1 LALECGWYDA
11 RPPGVVGFPH
21 PDSDARSSVGSIA
34 PSPRLVTLLRE
45 RGPVL
50 VLTGAGI
57 SRESGLPTF
66 RDADG
71 LWEGVDPATVATP
84 RAFAADPLFVWRFYD
99 ARRSQA
105 AKAQP
110 NAAHRAVAALE
121 ATGRPFLLATQNV
134 DGLHERAGSRE
145 IARLH
150 GSLWRVRCTREGTEH
165 EDLRASLAPLP
176 PHCENCGALLRPA
189 VVWFE
194 EPLPMEAYGRAVRAA
209 RSAELVL
216 VIGTSGLVYPAASLP
231 EEALRAGAY
240 VVEINPERTPLTASA
255 SEALSGPAGE
265 VLPALLAAAGLP
277 TDRAA

>member
-1 LALECGWYDA
+1 MG
-11 RPPGVVGFPH
+11 P
-21 PDSDARSSVGSIA
+21 IA
-34 PSPRLVTLLRE
+34 PSPHLVALLRGS
-45 RGPVL
+45 GPVL
-50 VLTGAGI
+50 ALTGAGI

-71 LWEGVDPATVATP
+71 LWEGVDPAAVATP

-99 ARRSQA
+99 ARRAQA

-110 NAAHRAVAALE
+110 NAAHRALAALE
-121 ATGRPFLLATQNV
+121 ATGRRFLLATQNV

-145 IARLH
+145 IVRLH
-150 GSLWRVRCTREGTEH
+150 GSLWRLRCTREGTEH
-165 EDLRASLAPLP
+165 EDLRPSLEPLP
-176 PHCENCGALLRPA
+176 PRCAQCAALLRPA
-189 VVWFE
+189 VVWFD
-194 EPLPMEAYGRAVRAA
+194 EPLPMQEYGRALQAA
-209 RSAELVL
+209 RSAALVL
-216 VIGTSGLVYPAASLP
+216 VVGTSGLVYPAASLP

-255 SEALSGPAGE
+255 SEVLSGPAGD